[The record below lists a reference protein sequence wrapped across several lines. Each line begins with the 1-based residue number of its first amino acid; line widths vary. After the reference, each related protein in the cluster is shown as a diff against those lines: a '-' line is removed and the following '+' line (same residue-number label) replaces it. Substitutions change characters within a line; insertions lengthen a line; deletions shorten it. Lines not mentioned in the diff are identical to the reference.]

1 MKAKT
6 KVGGLSYTLI
16 PTATQARYGDSMT
29 DDLTGKLGSGNQI
42 AAEIIKRPAHEWLPE
57 QYLPF
62 TIYSIRSRALLSADG
77 LKPVNRRI
85 LWSLFQSG
93 IGPNSEHLKA
103 ARAAGDT
110 VAFHPHASSS
120 IEDALAR
127 MAQGFSLRVPLIDP
141 YGSVGTVSGDTP
153 ASARYWECRL
163 TRAAVE
169 LLGDVKDGA
178 VVVGKN
184 FDGKEDEPSLL
195 PVKWPVNIING
206 TQGIAVGYASNMFSH
221 NPDEIMAAARKLLRK
236 PDMTIDELM
245 KIVPGP
251 DLPTG
256 GELFEIDGVKD
267 YFSTGSGRFTVRA
280 RYTTEAMTR
289 GKMKIVFYELPYQIS
304 AENVILKVRALQGL
318 GKFKEIASIKDLT
331 DKKNGMKLVVE
342 TKAGTNHLSVL
353 NELFKTTPL
362 EAKFSVNN
370 TVLVDGHPTVVTMLD
385 LLGQFIEF
393 RKECLTRRSEVRSE
407 KIASRIH
414 QLDALLAALI
424 DIDQAVAIIRKSP
437 TTDEARTGLMK
448 AFTLDAE
455 QADWILGMQLKRLTQ
470 ADSLSV
476 QNEKANLT
484 AENELLQEVLTNPD
498 RLIEV
503 LDEEL
508 VATKKII
515 TSKRRTIISGMT
527 SEDVQV
533 ASKEIAQAV
542 RDGDKNLPCYI
553 TRFAD
558 GRIIKTSE
566 PFKYAAN
573 SKKFANSPI
582 VEQIKMKTQEPVVI
596 IGSDGIG
603 RKIPMSYIASDLI
616 SKASDVGVNLPAG
629 VKLIGVAKFEAMKS
643 DVGIAV
649 ATKNGLV
656 KIAKTDFPNRD
667 EFPVITL
674 DEGDEA
680 ISARWIGKALTGT
693 YFAFVSAES
702 NILVFEAASIRVA
715 GSKSGGV
722 RAMKLKDGE
731 SVIHFGVIDSISGTD
746 NMVLSQT
753 AQTIKLTPISE
764 IPTKNKGGQG
774 VQLHLFKKGEE
785 KLVNA
790 FVGPQPVIA
799 LKDLHNAVALPPV
812 LKRAARG
819 VDFTLGSNFGSAEV
833 TPL

>member
-1 MKAKT
+1 
-6 KVGGLSYTLI
+6 
-16 PTATQARYGDSMT
+16 MT
-29 DDLTGKLGSGNQI
+29 DDLKGKLGSGNQI

-62 TIYSIRSRALLSADG
+62 TIYSIRSRALLQTDG

-85 LWSLFQSG
+85 LWSLFRSNV
-93 IGPNSEHLKA
+93 GPNSEHLKA
-103 ARAAGDT
+103 ARAAADT
-110 VAFHPHASSS
+110 VAFHPHGSSS

-153 ASARYWECRL
+153 AAARYWECRL
-163 TRAAVE
+163 TKSAIE
-169 LLGDVKDGA
+169 LLGDVNDGA
-178 VVVGKN
+178 VAVGKN
-184 FDGKEDEPSLL
+184 FDGKEDEPALL
-195 PVKWPVNIING
+195 PVRWPVNLING

-221 NPDEIMAAARKLLRK
+221 NPDEIMTAARKLLRK
-236 PDMTIDELM
+236 PDMTVDELM

-256 GELFEIDGVKD
+256 GELFEIDGVRD
-267 YFSTGSGRFTVRA
+267 YYTTGSGRFTIRG
-280 RYTTEAMTR
+280 RYTTESMTR
-289 GKMKIVFYELPYQIS
+289 GKMKITFFELPYQVS
-304 AENVILKVRALQGL
+304 AENVITKVRALQGL

-342 TKAGTNHLSVL
+342 TKAGTNHLAVL

-370 TVLVDGHPTVVTMLD
+370 TVLVDNHPTVVSMID

-393 RKECLTRRSEVRSE
+393 RKQCLIRRSEVRSE
-407 KIASRIH
+407 KIANRIH
-414 QLDALLAALI
+414 QLDALLAALL
-424 DIDQAVAIIRKSP
+424 DIDKAVAIIRHSP
-437 TTDEARTGLMK
+437 TTEEARTGLME

-455 QADWILGMQLKRLTQ
+455 QAEWILSMQLRRLTQ

-476 QNEKANLT
+476 QNEKNNLV
-484 AENELLQEVLTNPD
+484 AEAELLEEVVTTPEKLVE
-498 RLIEV
+498 L

-508 VATKKII
+508 ASTKKVIS
-515 TSKRRTIISGMT
+515 SKRRTVISGMT
-527 SEDVQV
+527 SEDVQA
-533 ASKEIAQAV
+533 ASKEVAQAV
-542 RDGDKNLPCYI
+542 RDSDKNLPCYI

-566 PFKYAAN
+566 PFMYAAN

-629 VKLIGVAKFEAMKS
+629 VKLIGIAKFEAMKS
-643 DVGIAV
+643 DVGIAI

-656 KIAKTDFPNRD
+656 KISKTDFPTRD
-667 EFPVITL
+667 EFPIITL

-680 ISARWIGKALTGT
+680 IEARWLGKALSGS
-693 YFAFVSAES
+693 YFAFVSEGS
-702 NILVFEAASIRVA
+702 NILIFEAASIRVA

-722 RAMKLKDGE
+722 RGMKLKDGE
-731 SVIHFGVIDSISGTD
+731 SVIHFSVLDSISGTD
-746 NMVLSQT
+746 NMILSQT
-753 AQTIKLTPISE
+753 NQTIKLTPVSE

-785 KLVNA
+785 KLTNA
-790 FVGPQPVIA
+790 FAGPQPIVA
-799 LKDLHNAVALPPV
+799 LDEIHNAVAMPPV

-819 VDFTLGSNFGSAEV
+819 VDFTLKTNFGSAEV
-833 TPL
+833 TPM

>member
-1 MKAKT
+1 
-6 KVGGLSYTLI
+6 
-16 PTATQARYGDSMT
+16 MT
-29 DDLTGKLGSGNQI
+29 DDLKDKIGSGNQI

-62 TIYSIRSRALLSADG
+62 TIYSIRSRALLQTDG

-85 LWSLFQSG
+85 LWSLFRSNV
-93 IGPNSEHLKA
+93 GPNSEHLKA
-103 ARAAGDT
+103 ARAAADT
-110 VAFHPHASSS
+110 VAFHPHGSSS

-153 ASARYWECRL
+153 AAARYWECRL
-163 TRAAVE
+163 TKSAIE
-169 LLGDVKDGA
+169 LLGDVNDGA
-178 VVVGKN
+178 VPVGKN
-184 FDGKEDEPSLL
+184 FDGKEDEPALL
-195 PVKWPVNIING
+195 PVRWPVNLING

-221 NPDEIMAAARKLLRK
+221 NPDEIMTAARKLLRK
-236 PDMTIDELM
+236 PDMTVDELM

-256 GELFEIDGVKD
+256 GELFEIDGVRD
-267 YFSTGSGRFTVRA
+267 YYTTGSGRFTIRG

-289 GKMKIVFYELPYQIS
+289 GKMKIAFYELPYQIS
-304 AENVILKVRALQGL
+304 AENVITKVRALQGL

-331 DKKNGMKLVVE
+331 DKKNGMKLVIE
-342 TKAGTNHLSVL
+342 TKAGTNHLAVL

-370 TVLVDGHPTVVTMLD
+370 TVLVDNHPTVVSMLD
-385 LLGQFIEF
+385 LLGHFIEF
-393 RKECLTRRSEVRSE
+393 RKQCLIRRSEVRSA

-414 QLDALLAALI
+414 QLDALLAALL
-424 DIDQAVAIIRKSP
+424 DIDKAVAIIRHSP
-437 TTDEARTGLMK
+437 TTEEARVGLMEE
-448 AFTLDAE
+448 FTLDAE
-455 QADWILGMQLKRLTQ
+455 QAEWILSMQLRRLTQ

-484 AENELLQEVLTNPD
+484 AEAQLLEEVVTTPEKLVEL
-498 RLIEV
+498 

-508 VATKKII
+508 AATKKVIS
-515 TSKRRTIISGMT
+515 SKRRTVISGMT
-527 SEDVQV
+527 SEDVQI
-533 ASKEIAQAV
+533 ASKEVAQAV

-558 GRIIKTSE
+558 GRILKTSE
-566 PFKYAAN
+566 PFAYPAN

-582 VEQIKMKTQEPVVI
+582 VEQIKMKTQDPIVL

-603 RKIPMSYIASDLI
+603 RKIPMSYIASELI

-629 VKLIGVAKFEAMKS
+629 VKLIGVSKLEAMKS
-643 DVGIAV
+643 DVGVAV
-649 ATKNGLV
+649 ATKLGLV
-656 KIAKTDFPNRD
+656 KISKTDFPNRD

-674 DEGDEA
+674 DDGDEA
-680 ISARWIGKALTGT
+680 IESRWIGKALTGT
-693 YFAFVSAES
+693 YFTFISAES

-722 RAMKLKDGE
+722 RGMKLKDGE
-731 SVIHFGVIDSISGTD
+731 SVIHFSVIDSISGTD
-746 NMVLSQT
+746 NMILSQT
-753 AQTIKLTPISE
+753 NQTIKLTPISE

-785 KLVNA
+785 KLTNA
-790 FVGPQPVIA
+790 FAGPKPVVA
-799 LKDLHNAVALPPV
+799 LDELHNAVALPPV

-819 VDFTLGSNFGSAEV
+819 VDFTLKTNFGSSEV

>member
-1 MKAKT
+1 
-6 KVGGLSYTLI
+6 
-16 PTATQARYGDSMT
+16 MT
-29 DDLTGKLGSGNQI
+29 DDLKDKIGSGNQI

-62 TIYSIRSRALLSADG
+62 TIYSIRSRALLQTDG

-85 LWSLFQSG
+85 LWSLFRSNV
-93 IGPNSEHLKA
+93 GPNSEHLKA
-103 ARAAGDT
+103 ARAAADT
-110 VAFHPHASSS
+110 VAFHPHGSSS

-153 ASARYWECRL
+153 AAARYWECRL
-163 TRAAVE
+163 TKSAIE
-169 LLGDVKDGA
+169 LLGDVNDGA
-178 VVVGKN
+178 VAVGKN
-184 FDGKEDEPSLL
+184 FDGKEDEPALL
-195 PVKWPVNIING
+195 PVRWPVNLING

-221 NPDEIMAAARKLLRK
+221 NPDEIMTAARKLLRK
-236 PDMTIDELM
+236 PDMTVDELM

-256 GELFEIDGVKD
+256 GELFEIDGVRD
-267 YFSTGSGRFTVRA
+267 YYTTGSGRFTIRG

-289 GKMKIVFYELPYQIS
+289 GKMKISFFELPYQIS
-304 AENVILKVRALQGL
+304 AENVITKVRALQGL

-331 DKKNGMKLVVE
+331 DKKNGMKLVIE
-342 TKAGTNHLSVL
+342 TKAGTNHLAVL

-370 TVLVDGHPTVVTMLD
+370 TVLVDNHPTVVSMID

-393 RKECLTRRSEVRSE
+393 RKQCLIRRSEVRSA
-407 KIASRIH
+407 KIATRIH
-414 QLDALLAALI
+414 QLDALLAALL
-424 DIDQAVAIIRKSP
+424 DIDKAVAIIRKSP
-437 TTDEARTGLMK
+437 TTEEARSGLMK
-448 AFTLDAE
+448 AFKLDAE
-455 QADWILGMQLKRLTQ
+455 QAEWILSMQLRRLTQ

-476 QNEKANLT
+476 QNEKNNLT
-484 AENELLQEVLTNPD
+484 AEAQLLEEVVTTPEKLVEL
-498 RLIEV
+498 

-508 VATKKII
+508 AATKKVIS
-515 TSKRRTIISGMT
+515 SKRRTVISGMT
-527 SEDVQV
+527 SEDVQA
-533 ASKEIAQAV
+533 ASKEVAQAV
-542 RDGDKNLPCYI
+542 RDSDKNLPCYI

-558 GRIIKTSE
+558 GRILKTSE
-566 PFKYAAN
+566 PFGYAAN
-573 SKKFANSPI
+573 VKKFVNSPI
-582 VEQIKMKTQEPVVI
+582 IEQIKMKTQEPVVL

-603 RKIPMSYIASDLI
+603 RKIPMAYIASDLI

-629 VKLIGVAKFEAMKS
+629 VKLIGISKLEAMKS
-643 DVGIAV
+643 DVGVAL

-656 KIAKTDFPNRD
+656 KISKTDFPNRE

-674 DEGDEA
+674 DDGDEVVE
-680 ISARWIGKALTGT
+680 ARWIGKALTGS
-693 YFAFVSAES
+693 YFTFVSSGS

-722 RAMKLKDGE
+722 RGMKLKDGE
-731 SVIHFGVIDSISGTD
+731 SVISFSVIDSVSGTD
-746 NMVLSQT
+746 NMILSQT
-753 AQTIKLTPISE
+753 NQTIKLTPISE

-785 KLVNA
+785 KLSNA
-790 FVGPQPVIA
+790 FVGPQLVIA
-799 LKDLHNAVALPPV
+799 LDGAHNAVALPPV

-819 VDFTLGSNFGSAEV
+819 VDFTLKTNFGSSEV
-833 TPL
+833 FVK